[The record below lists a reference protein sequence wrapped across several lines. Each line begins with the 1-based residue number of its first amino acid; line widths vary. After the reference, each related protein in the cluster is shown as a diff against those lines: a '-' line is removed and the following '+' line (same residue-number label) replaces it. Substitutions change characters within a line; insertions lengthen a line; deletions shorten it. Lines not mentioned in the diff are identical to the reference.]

1 MIIRITIKVY
11 EISLE
16 IALRKY
22 QYIYISDKK
31 KKKKEVFFFFFMI
44 EKKKFSF
51 FISFNTKIFI
61 ILYIIKI

>member
-16 IALRKY
+16 NAIKKK
-22 QYIYISDKK
+22 QYIYISKK
-31 KKKKEVFFFFFMI
+31 KKK
-44 EKKKFSF
+44 KKKFSF

>member
-31 KKKKEVFFFFFMI
+31 KKKKKVFFFYF
-44 EKKKFSF
+44 
-51 FISFNTKIFI
+51 
-61 ILYIIKI
+61 L

>member
-31 KKKKEVFFFFFMI
+31 KKKKKFF
-44 EKKKFSF
+44 F